1 MRIGLMFEGQ
11 EGVTWEQ
18 WVSLAHACEEH
29 GIEALFRSDHYNGLM
44 GDETRDATD
53 AWAVISALAAVTSRL
68 RLGTLVSPVTFRHPA
83 VLAKMAATA
92 DQVSGG
98 RVELGMGAGWNE
110 REHAAYGFAFPDTAT
125 RFELLSEQVEI
136 ARRLLSTEET
146 VTFTGAHYQLDGV
159 RPLPRP
165 VQSPL
170 PIVMGGQA
178 GPKAAALA
186 ASFADEYNS
195 IGAGPDDL
203 PDRLARLDRACEEV
217 GRDPATLTR
226 SMMTV
231 CLVGETE
238 DEVLTRT
245 RAMMAKAGADGEPE
259 AVLEQRA
266 GRWVAGTVDQVRE
279 QLDRLEAIG
288 IERIMLQHL
297 VHEDLEMVALIGHE
311 LVTT

>member
-1 MRIGLMFEGQ
+1 MRIGLMIEGQ

-18 WVSLAHACEEH
+18 WASLAQACEEH

-44 GDETRDATD
+44 GDETRGATD
-53 AWAVISALAAVTSRL
+53 AWAVISALGAVTSRL
-68 RLGTLVSPVTFRHPA
+68 RLGTLVSPVTFRHPS

-92 DQVSGG
+92 DQVSRG
-98 RVELGMGAGWNE
+98 RVELGIGAGWNE
-110 REHAAYGFAFPDTAT
+110 REHAAYGFPFPDTAT
-125 RFELLSEQVEI
+125 RYELLSEQVEI
-136 ARRLLSTEET
+136 IRRLFTEET
-146 VTFTGAHYQLDGV
+146 VTFAGKHYELDEV

-170 PIVMGGQA
+170 PMVMGGQA

-195 IGAGPDDL
+195 IGAGPDEL

-217 GRDPATLTR
+217 GRDPATLSR

-231 CLVGETE
+231 CLIGETE

-245 RAMMAKAGADGEPE
+245 RAMMAKAGADGDAQAFLAE
-259 AVLEQRA
+259 RA
-266 GRWVAGTVDQVRE
+266 DRWVAGTVDQVRE

-297 VHEDLEMVALIGHE
+297 VHDDLEMVALIGDE
-311 LVTT
+311 LATT